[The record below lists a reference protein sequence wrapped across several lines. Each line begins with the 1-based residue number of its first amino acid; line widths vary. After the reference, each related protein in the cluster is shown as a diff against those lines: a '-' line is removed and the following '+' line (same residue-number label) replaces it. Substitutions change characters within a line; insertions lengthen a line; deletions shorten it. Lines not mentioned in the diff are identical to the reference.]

1 MRRNIILACHLRHDR
16 AGRIGF
22 RHQSSLGLVTP
33 ATPTPHPHPDID
45 PATYPRS
52 FNYMANH
59 ICDST
64 SRMWASSCRS
74 SRALQGGGGEPLT
87 PVWQSAGKDQQPLP
101 ARRTDRGARDM
112 KYTDVAATYDKLFKD
127 NASAQIWENINDG
140 EPLTIVKTLEHFVTS
155 GDVLDIGAGVGH
167 YSIYLASRGF
177 NVLATDISSVAIERL
192 EARAKAKGVS
202 IHTRFHDIADQELEH
217 EFDVIICAAVL
228 HHLRTDD
235 ALSVINKIQDHT
247 KPMG

>member
-1 MRRNIILACHLRHDR
+1 
-16 AGRIGF
+16 
-22 RHQSSLGLVTP
+22 
-33 ATPTPHPHPDID
+33 
-45 PATYPRS
+45 
-52 FNYMANH
+52 
-59 ICDST
+59 
-64 SRMWASSCRS
+64 
-74 SRALQGGGGEPLT
+74 
-87 PVWQSAGKDQQPLP
+87 
-101 ARRTDRGARDM
+101 M

-177 NVLATDISSVAIERL
+177 NVLATDISAVAIERF

-247 KPMG
+247 KPMGSKDPKTNNFIITAKRSFLGSIQNGLFRFALKATYHPER